1 MWLLMWYRPGN
12 EWGSFVST
20 AFTRSAIDDDDN
32 GDDDDGDYDDRYK
45 LSSSEWYNMTMMI
58 VMSAVECRWET

>member
-20 AFTRSAIDDDDN
+20 AFTRSAVDD
-32 GDDDDGDYDDRYK
+32 DDRYK
-45 LSSSEWYNMTMMI
+45 LSSSEWYNVTMMI

>member
-20 AFTRSAIDDDDN
+20 AFTRSAV
-32 GDDDDGDYDDRYK
+32 DDGDDNQDDDRYK
-45 LSSSEWYNMTMMI
+45 LSSSEWYNVTMMI

>member
-20 AFTRSAIDDDDN
+20 AFTRSAVDDDDDDVDHN
-32 GDDDDGDYDDRYK
+32 GYGNDDDGSYRRYK
-45 LSSSEWYNMTMMI
+45 RCCW
-58 VMSAVECRWET
+58 V